1 MMKFMPSTIKLP
13 PKTTSAEPAPAKA
26 SAQPFLRF
34 VHSPALRKQ
43 TLSVLTALEQ
53 ADAPAEHRAAL
64 ADMVVTLMAAGLDC
78 YFLLPLKQA
87 KAGFMTEQSA
97 KLGMV
102 GVQQLM
108 GGVIRNIIG
117 RMDGPQLLSVCGSIR
132 AMMR

>member
-1 MMKFMPSTIKLP
+1 MMKNMPSTSKRP
-13 PKTTSAEPAPAKA
+13 PKTTATEPAPAKA
-26 SAQPFLRF
+26 AALPFLRF

-53 ADAPAEHRAAL
+53 AAEPVEHRGAL
-64 ADMVVTLMAAGLDC
+64 ADMVVALTAAGLDG
-78 YFLLPLKQA
+78 YFLVPLKQA
-87 KAGFMTEQSA
+87 KAGFLTEQSA
-97 KLGMV
+97 KLGLA

-132 AMMR
+132 SMMR